1 MSVSPASPAPVDATA
16 AALGDAPALPRA
28 RRWVARPAV
37 RNNWP
42 VLATLLTGLG
52 LTFGLTWGLIQADR
66 ERSARTFQE
75 DTVRLAARIEARM
88 NVLASILAAGG
99 GLIDAS
105 QHVGRAD
112 WRAFANA
119 LKLDHNF
126 RGVKGIGFSERMPA
140 GLALSEI
147 ESRVGAARDEPFT
160 IRPARPRP
168 EVHAIVYLEPEDA
181 ANRHAIGFDMYS
193 EPLRRT
199 AMEAA
204 AVTAQMRISAPVT
217 LVQEKV
223 GSEIQPGILM
233 FHPLYWRDRQQG
245 TASERR
251 AALRGFVYVP
261 FRMHDLMRAMLGS
274 AVPEFDFTLAD
285 RDAPAP
291 SGGPLFT
298 HIFARDQTADQTTD
312 QTADKR
318 GWLAARQALV
328 VGGRVWQID
337 ATASP
342 RYGGKTD
349 QWQEIAVALAG
360 TLMTLLAVALV
371 GFVLRMRERAEHL
384 AAVMTQDLRL
394 SRSRFERM
402 MTGTTDG
409 AWELDV
415 GSGACYLSPR
425 YMELLGFAPLECRE
439 KADWVA
445 RRVHRDD
452 RETARRAYQALMHGD
467 DFFDI
472 RVRMCLKDASYRW
485 FRVRGRCF
493 IEADA
498 RIVAGSMSDVHA
510 EQETQMREARLLQ
523 VLANSPDMIMTFDPQ
538 GLPTYV
544 NAAAQRIFGD
554 AAGTHPGVLPGVF
567 AQGLVDRLF
576 EQGVP
581 TAGPTDFHERET
593 ELITAG
599 GQVLSVSQT
608 ILAHR
613 DAGGAVE
620 FYSTVMR
627 DISERRAAMAALTE
641 AQERLQRA
649 LDGANDVI
657 WECRT
662 SSGEY
667 YVSERLNEILGYP
680 PGPNFKSFDLWRA
693 PIHPDDLNTH
703 LRAVDAM
710 VATQAPVVWDTRMRT
725 SNGDYRW
732 LRRRGRV
739 VLDAAGAPS
748 MSAGTMTDIHA
759 AKLAEEELKLH
770 RDHLARL
777 VRERSAGFE
786 AARLEAETERQRAQ
800 VALAAA
806 VRANQ
811 AKSEFLANMSHEL
824 RTPMHAI
831 ISFANFGVEKHA
843 QVAHDR
849 LLHYFRNIQKSGGR
863 LLCLLNDLLDLSK
876 FEAGKML
883 LHLAPGKVEDLF
895 TEAIAEAETLAL
907 ARQVRLICDT
917 EPGLPSVDWDATRM
931 LQVVRNLLSN
941 AIKFSLEGGA
951 VELSARRAALP
962 AGRRAGDPQVAGIEI
977 RVRDTGIGIPE
988 DEFEAVFDKFVQS
1001 SKTKTGA
1008 GGTGLGLAICREIV
1022 LAHQGDIRAQ
1032 SNPDKQAGTTFVV
1045 SLPVDAGQERR
1056 RQALVK
1062 TALSNSLEKI

>member
-1 MSVSPASPAPVDATA
+1 M
-16 AALGDAPALPRA
+16 PRA
-28 RRWVARPAV
+28 RRWWSA
-37 RNNWP
+37 
-42 VLATLLTGLG
+42 ATLRHGWPAPATLMAGLAITLG
-52 LTFGLTWGLIQADR
+52 LTWWLIQTDR
-66 ERSARTFQE
+66 ERSARVFQE

-88 NVLASILAAGG
+88 NEYASILAAGG
-99 GLIDAS
+99 GLFDAS
-105 QHVGRAD
+105 QHVGRAE
-112 WRAFANA
+112 WHAFANA
-119 LKLDHNF
+119 LKLDRNF
-126 RGVKGIGFSERMPA
+126 AGVQGIGFSERMPA
-140 GLALSEI
+140 TLSLPEI
-147 ESRVGAARDEPFT
+147 ESRVGAARDEPFI
-160 IRPARPRP
+160 IRPRTPRP
-168 EVHAIVYLEPEDA
+168 EVHAIVYLEPEDPR
-181 ANRHAIGFDMYS
+181 NRHAIGFDMYS
-193 EPLRRT
+193 EAVRRG

-204 AVTAQMRISAPVT
+204 AAGAHMRVSAPVT
-217 LVQEKV
+217 LVQEEV
-223 GSEIQPGILM
+223 GSEVQPGILM
-233 FHPLYWRDRQQG
+233 FHPLFWKDRRLD
-245 TASERR
+245 TLSERR
-251 AALRGFVYVP
+251 AALRGFVYAP
-261 FRMHDLMRAMLGS
+261 FRLHDLMRAMLAS
-274 AVPEFDFTLAD
+274 AVPEFDFVLSD

-291 SGGPLFT
+291 SAGPLFT
-298 HIFARDQTADQTTD
+298 HNIAREQAADQP
-312 QTADKR
+312 R
-318 GWLAARQALV
+318 GLSARQWLV

-337 ATASP
+337 ATAP
-342 RYGGKTD
+342 RRYAGAAD
-349 QWQEIAVALAG
+349 LWRELAVALAG

-371 GFVLRMRERAEHL
+371 GFVLRMRERAERL
-384 AAVMTQDLRL
+384 AAVMTHDLRL
-394 SRSRFERM
+394 SRGRFERM

-415 GSGACYLSPR
+415 ASGACYLSPR
-425 YMELLGFAPLECRE
+425 YMELLGFASQEFNE
-439 KADWVA
+439 MAGWVA
-445 RRVHRDD
+445 RRVHHDD
-452 RETARRAYQALMHGD
+452 SAAARRAYESLMRGA

-472 RVRMCLKDASYRW
+472 RVRMRQKDAGYRW

-493 IEADA
+493 SQGQA

-510 EQETQMREARLLQ
+510 EQEAQMREARLLQ
-523 VLANSPDMIMTFDPQ
+523 VLANSPDMIMTLDPQ
-538 GLPTYV
+538 GIPIYV
-544 NAAAQRIFGD
+544 NAAAQRILGD

-581 TAGPTDFHERET
+581 TAGPTEFHERET

-599 GQVLSVSQT
+599 GQVLPVSQT

-613 DAGGAVE
+613 NAAGAVE
-620 FYSTVMR
+620 FYSAVMR
-627 DISERRAAMAALTE
+627 DISERRASMAALTKT
-641 AQERLQRA
+641 QERLQRA

-657 WECRT
+657 WECRVAN
-662 SSGEY
+662 GEY

-680 PGPNFKSFDLWRA
+680 PGPMFNDFDLWRS

-725 SNGDYRW
+725 SAGDYRW

-739 VLDAAGAPS
+739 VQGVDGAS
-748 MSAGTMTDIHA
+748 GMTAGTMTDIHA
-759 AKLAEEELKLH
+759 AKLAEEELTLH
-770 RDHLARL
+770 RDHLAQL

-786 AARLEAETERQRAQ
+786 AARLEAEAERQRAE

-843 QVAHDR
+843 QVAPDR

-1022 LAHQGDIRAQ
+1022 RAHQGGIRAQ